1 MLNYLENTKIKQNM
15 SDFIQHAVR
24 QKDLQ
29 QLLLEFTDIKNEFPF
44 GQLAYKHYEA
54 FGGQD
59 KQAITQLAA
68 GIELLILSADILD
81 DIEDQDKD
89 SYPWMKRQSG
99 ISINAANV
107 LFTLS
112 FEVFSKLDHATEL
125 LNNVYSY
132 SIQSMQG
139 QHMDMTL
146 EPKNEQDCLNIMK
159 LKAGSLFVLPCVV
172 GVILATGSFEKN
184 VEEYAYYLGMAEQL
198 ENDYLG
204 LFNKEN
210 IDFKRMQTLPL
221 VYLKNEF
228 NPSSSGL
235 LSYFQSENKS
245 IGSEEFKDK
254 LKESGVQQYVF
265 IMRNLLRNKFK
276 ESFKKL
282 HLEAS
287 KKEKLLLFLIG
298 DGEDEHSET
307 G

>member
-24 QKDLQ
+24 QNDLQ
-29 QLLLEFTDIKNEFPF
+29 KLLLKFTDIKNEFPF
-44 GQLAYKHYEA
+44 GQLAYQHYEA

-59 KQAITQLAA
+59 KQAITKLAA

-81 DIEDQDKD
+81 DIEDQDND
-89 SYPWMKRQSG
+89 SYPWMKCQSG
-99 ISINAANV
+99 IAINAANV
-107 LFTLS
+107 LFALS
-112 FEVFSKLDHATEL
+112 FDVFSKLDHGAKL
-125 LNNVYSY
+125 LNSVYTY

-139 QHMDMTL
+139 QHLDMTL
-146 EPKNEQDCLNIMK
+146 VPENEQECLNIMK
-159 LKAGSLFVLPCVV
+159 LKAGSLFVLPCML

-198 ENDYLG
+198 ENDYVA
-204 LFNKEN
+204 LFNKKN

-228 NPSSSGL
+228 NPSSSDL
-235 LSYFQSENKS
+235 LSYYQSEDKS
-245 IGSEEFKDK
+245 IGSEELKDK

-276 ESFKKL
+276 EAFKIL

-287 KKEKLLLFLIG
+287 KKEKLILFLIG

-307 G
+307 S

>member
-24 QKDLQ
+24 QNDLQ
-29 QLLLEFTDIKNEFPF
+29 KLLLEFTDIKNEFPF
-44 GQLAYKHYEA
+44 GQLAYQHYEA

-59 KQAITQLAA
+59 KQAITKLAA

-89 SYPWMKRQSG
+89 SYPWMKCQSG
-99 ISINAANV
+99 IAMNAANV
-107 LFTLS
+107 LFVLS
-112 FEVFSKLDHATEL
+112 FGVFSKLDHAPEL
-125 LNNVYSY
+125 LNSVYSY

-139 QHMDMTL
+139 QHLDMTL
-146 EPKNEQDCLNIMK
+146 EPENEQDCLNIMK
-159 LKAGSLFVLPCVV
+159 LKAGSLFVLPCML

-184 VEEYAYYLGMAEQL
+184 VEKYAYYLGMAEQL
-198 ENDYLG
+198 ENDYVA
-204 LFNKEN
+204 LFNKKN

-228 NPSSSGL
+228 NPSSSDL
-235 LSYFQSENKS
+235 LSYYQSEDKS
-245 IGSEEFKDK
+245 IGSEELKDK

-276 ESFKKL
+276 EAFKIL
-282 HLEAS
+282 HLDAS
-287 KKEKLLLFLIG
+287 KKEKLILFLIG

-307 G
+307 S